1 MHAEAK
7 KLLEPKQQLPLTED
21 IEDSSMIGKAWTEDE
36 EVKMIDAFMIEKLSI
51 KAIAQ
56 LHQRK
61 EGGIRSRLKKLR
73 LID

>member
-1 MHAEAK
+1 M
-7 KLLEPKQQLPLTED
+7 TED